1 VVDEHAP
8 RIEERGEQPFVAI
21 RTTAT
26 METLGTVVDSTFPRL
41 FAWLAERDIAFTGAP
56 FIRYLVIDMEGEL
69 LLEMGAPVQHAT
81 PGDDAVITGVLPAG
95 RYATLRHIG
104 PYDGLV
110 ASNAALQRWA
120 EQHDIRW
127 DAEETDAGT
136 GWRNRLEV
144 YVTDPSAEPD
154 PGKWVVD
161 LAYLI
166 ADG

>member
-1 VVDEHAP
+1 MEEHAP
-8 RIEERGEQPFVAI
+8 RIEERGEQPYVAI

-41 FAWLAERDIAFTGAP
+41 FGWLAERDIAFTGAP
-56 FIRYLVIDMEGEL
+56 FIRYVVIDMDREL
-69 LLEMGAPVQHAT
+69 LLEMGAPVEEA
-81 PGDDAVITGVLPAG
+81 PPDDAAVVTGVHPAG
-95 RYATLRHIG
+95 RYASLRHVG

-110 ASNAALQRWA
+110 ASNAALQQWA
-120 EQHDIRW
+120 QEHDIRW

-136 GWRNRLEV
+136 AWRNRLEV

-166 ADG
+166 AEA